1 MTPRLWLRYDTV
13 AQVVLEKG
21 KIALAY
27 AIMSRYACVKP
38 TWCINLV
45 AISAL
50 REDWIYV
57 YFIIMLRLFIILEL
71 FHLFHF
77 KNVPYSVADVTWSS

>member
-13 AQVVLEKG
+13 AQVVLEKR
-21 KIALAY
+21 KIALAN

-57 YFIIMLRLFIILEL
+57 YFIMLRLFIILEL
-71 FHLFHF
+71 FQLFHF
-77 KNVPYSVADVTWSS
+77 KIVPYSLPA